1 MCNKWSK
8 QSYLAVQE
16 LNHYSTSGLLT
27 VAIAMSKKWSKVCK
41 YGKKNCQLMLSLCGQ
56 AALKTAVSF
65 IHLVMMFFQNP

>member
-56 AALKTAVSF
+56 TALEKALSL
-65 IHLVMMFFQNP
+65 IHFFVIFLQNP